1 MSITPFL
8 GESRSM
14 RAIANLID
22 EIADT
27 DAPVL
32 IRGERGV
39 GKDFVARAIHAA
51 SARRAKPFVK
61 VYCAAIPVGLLGSE
75 LFGPGDG
82 ARGGAGRPGQFEQA
96 AGGSLYLDE
105 VAELPHA
112 VQAKLVR
119 VLTTEDASDG
129 ADGRSSDAATRVIAS
144 TSRDLEEAIAV
155 GELRADLVLRLSAVE
170 IWVPPLRERPED
182 VPPLALELLAK
193 FNAQYGQRRQISP
206 AAMARLER
214 HAWSGNVRELEN
226 MIRRLVVLDGEESV
240 ASLRAGNGSRRAPS
254 SAACLNE
261 ITRRAM
267 RDAERK
273 ALSEVLEAVYWNQA
287 EAARIL
293 KVSHQTVADKV
304 AEFGLAP
311 AIR

>member
-1 MSITPFL
+1 VSTTTVL

-14 RAIANLID
+14 RAIAKLID

-27 DAPVL
+27 DTPVL

-61 VYCAAIPVGLLGSE
+61 VYCAAIPAGLLDSE
-75 LFGPGDG
+75 LFGPECGEQGGD
-82 ARGGAGRPGQFEQA
+82 GRPGQFDEA

-105 VAELPHA
+105 IAELPHA
-112 VQAKLVR
+112 VQARLVR
-119 VLTTEDASDG
+119 VLA
-129 ADGRSSDAATRVIAS
+129 AANRRDAATRVIAS
-144 TSRDLEEAIAV
+144 TSRDPEDAIAL
-155 GELRADLVLRLSAVE
+155 GELSTDLFLRLSAVE
-170 IWVPPLRERPED
+170 ICVPPLRERRED
-182 VPPLALELLAK
+182 IPALARELLAK
-193 FNAQYGQRRQISP
+193 FNAQYRRRRQISP

-226 MIRRLVVLDGEESV
+226 VIRRFVVLDGEEPV
-240 ASLRAGNGSRRAPS
+240 AAPPARNGNHRAPS
-254 SAACLNE
+254 SAASFHEVARCAV
-261 ITRRAM
+261 RG
-267 RDAERK
+267 AERE
-273 ALSEVLEAVYWNQA
+273 ALREVLEAVCWDQA

-293 KVSHQTVADKV
+293 KVSHQTVVDKV

-311 AIR
+311 SVR

>member
-8 GESRSM
+8 GKSRSM

-27 DAPVL
+27 DVPVL

-39 GKDFVARAIHAA
+39 GKDFVARAIHGA

-61 VYCAAIPVGLLGSE
+61 VYCAAIPADLLDSE
-75 LFGPGDG
+75 LFGPECSTCG
-82 ARGGAGRPGQFEQA
+82 ADGRPGQLEEA

-105 VAELPHA
+105 IAELPHA
-112 VQAKLVR
+112 VQAKLVH
-119 VLTTEDASDG
+119 VLAT
-129 ADGRSSDAATRVIAS
+129 ADGSDAATRVIAS
-144 TSRDLEEAIAV
+144 TSRDPEDTIAL
-155 GELRADLVLRLSAVE
+155 GELNKDLFLQLSAVE
-170 IWVPPLRERPED
+170 ICVPPLRERPED
-182 VPPLALELLAK
+182 IPALALDLLAK
-193 FNAQYGQRRQISP
+193 FNAQHGRRRQISP

-226 MIRRLVVLDGEESV
+226 VIRRFVVLDGDEPV
-240 ASLRAGNGSRRAPS
+240 AAPPAGNGNRRAPS
-254 SAACLNE
+254 SAASFHDVA
-261 ITRRAM
+261 RRAV
-267 RDAERK
+267 RDAERE
-273 ALSEVLEAVYWNQA
+273 ALREVLEAVCWNQA

-293 KVSHQTVADKV
+293 KVSHQTVVDKV
-304 AEFGLAP
+304 AEFGLAS